1 MLNLLGALAF
11 LGFVALAL
19 AVALASR
26 AEHPPDVRRRRVRV
40 FLLYA
45 AAASFG
51 AGLTQRDAWPFA
63 KWPMAG
69 GRADAEAQNTR
80 LRAVDEAG
88 IEHDID
94 YRAFQPIG
102 ADELIPWAHRTLPR
116 LPAAAQDRA
125 AGHLLALAEA
135 SRARVR
141 AGGRA
146 GTLGRW
152 LGPFAAPYFD
162 LHPRRWRRAEDAP
175 ARPFVRLRVYRERW
189 NQEERRR
196 DPTRVQRTL
205 LFEYP
210 R

>member
-1 MLNLLGALAF
+1 MLNLVGALAL

-19 AVALASR
+19 AVALAWR
-26 AEHPPDVRRRRVRV
+26 AAHPPEVRRRRVRA

-45 AAASFG
+45 VAASFG
-51 AGLTQRDAWPFA
+51 AGLTQHDAWPFA

-69 GRADAEAQNTR
+69 GRADAEAQTTR
-80 LRAVDEAG
+80 LRVVDDAG
-88 IEHDID
+88 SEHDID
-94 YRAFQPIG
+94 YRAFQPIE
-102 ADELIPWAHRTLPR
+102 ADQLIPWAHRTLPR
-116 LPAAAQDRA
+116 LLAAEQDRA
-125 AGHLLALAEA
+125 AAHLLALAEA
-135 SRARVR
+135 SRARTR
-141 AGGRA
+141 AGGRP

-152 LGPFAAPYFD
+152 LGPFAAPCFD
-162 LHPRRWRRAEDAP
+162 LHPRLWRRAEDAP
-175 ARPFVRLRVYRERW
+175 ARPFVKLRVYRERW